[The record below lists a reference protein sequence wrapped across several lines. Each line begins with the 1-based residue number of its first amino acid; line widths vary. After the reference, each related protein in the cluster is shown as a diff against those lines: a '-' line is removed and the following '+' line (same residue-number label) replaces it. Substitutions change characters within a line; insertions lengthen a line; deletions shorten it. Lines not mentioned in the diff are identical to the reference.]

1 MSLAGKSVVVTG
13 GGSGIGAAIATSFA
27 ADGANVIIAGRNA
40 GKLQEV
46 AAKAE
51 GGRITTMAC
60 DVSEREQA
68 VKLIEA
74 ATAKLGKVDI
84 LVNAAGVNMPK
95 RMMHDLDPAD
105 WDRLMNINASGTFNT
120 IHAVLPQ
127 MRQRKDGV
135 IINVNSTSGVR
146 AGMLG
151 GVAYNASKFAVTAL
165 THSVAQE
172 VKDEGIRLTNLCPGE
187 VDTPILEHRPTP
199 VSSEHRS
206 KILQPEDIAAV
217 ALTIANLPPRANV
230 VEVVLKPTIQAFV

>member
-1 MSLAGKSVVVTG
+1 VVTG
-13 GGSGIGAAIATSFA
+13 GGSGIGAAIALAFA

-40 GKLQEV
+40 DKLNEIV
-46 AAKAE
+46 AKTE
-51 GGRITTMAC
+51 GNRITAMAC
-60 DVSEREQA
+60 DVSKRDQA
-68 VKLIEA
+68 TKLIGD
-74 ATAKLGKVDI
+74 ATAKFGKVDI
-84 LVNAAGVNMPK
+84 LVNAAGVNMAK
-95 RMMHDLDPAD
+95 RLMADIDTAD
-105 WDRLMNINASGTFNT
+105 WDRLMDINATGTFNT

-187 VDTPILEHRPTP
+187 VDTPILKNRPTP
-199 VSSEHRS
+199 VTDEHRS
-206 KILQPEDIAAV
+206 RILQPEDIAAV

-230 VEVVLKPTIQAFV
+230 VEVVVKPTTQAFA

>member
-1 MSLAGKSVVVTG
+1 MSLAGKSAVVTG
-13 GGSGIGAAIATSFA
+13 GGSGIGAAIALAFA

-40 GKLQEV
+40 DKLNEI

-51 GGRITTMAC
+51 GKRISTMAC
-60 DVSEREQA
+60 DVSQRDQA
-68 VKLIEA
+68 IKLIND
-74 ATAKLGKVDI
+74 ATAKFGKVDI
-84 LVNAAGVNMPK
+84 LVNAAGVNMAK
-95 RMMHDLDPAD
+95 RLMADIDTAD
-105 WDRLMNINASGTFNT
+105 WDRLMDINATGTFNT

-187 VDTPILEHRPTP
+187 VDTPILKNRPTP
-199 VSSEHRS
+199 VSDEHRS
-206 KILQPEDIAAV
+206 RILQPEDIAAV

-230 VEVVLKPTIQAFV
+230 VEVVVKPTTQAFV

>member
-1 MSLAGKSVVVTG
+1 MNLSGRSAVVTG
-13 GGSGIGAAIATSFA
+13 GGSGIGAAIALAFA
-27 ADGANVIIAGRNA
+27 AEGAEVMIAGRSA
-40 GKLQEV
+40 EKL
-46 AAKAE
+46 AAVVEDAE
-51 GGRITTMAC
+51 HGIVIPFPC
-60 DVSEREQA
+60 DVADRGQASNLIAHATERF
-68 VKLIEA
+68 
-74 ATAKLGKVDI
+74 GKVDI

-95 RMMHDLDPAD
+95 RMMADLAPAD
-105 WDRLMNINASGTFNT
+105 WDRLMAINATGTFNT

-127 MRQRKDGV
+127 MRCRKDGV

-151 GVAYNASKFAVTAL
+151 GVAYNASKFAVSAL

-199 VSSEHRS
+199 VSDEHRA

-217 ALTIANLPPRANV
+217 ALTIALLPPRANV
-230 VEVVLKPTIQAFV
+230 VEVVVKPTIQAFV

>member
-1 MSLAGKSVVVTG
+1 MSLAGKSAVVTG
-13 GGSGIGAAIATSFA
+13 GGSGIGAAIALAFA
-27 ADGANVIIAGRNA
+27 ADGANVIIAGRSEH
-40 GKLQEV
+40 KLNEI
-46 AAKAE
+46 ASKAE
-51 GGRITTMAC
+51 GNRISTMAC
-60 DVSEREQA
+60 DISQRDQA
-68 VKLIEA
+68 NKLIA
-74 ATAKLGKVDI
+74 DATAKLGKVDI

-95 RMMHDLDPAD
+95 RLMADIDTAD
-105 WDRLMNINASGTFNT
+105 WDRLMDINATGTFNT

-127 MRQRKDGV
+127 MRQRRDGV

-187 VDTPILEHRPTP
+187 VDTPILKNRPTP
-199 VSSEHRS
+199 VTDEHRAR
-206 KILQPEDIAAV
+206 ILQPEDIAAV

-230 VEVVLKPTIQAFV
+230 VEVIVKPTVQAFV